1 MDNNLIIESEF
12 LRKVKR
18 EIYNKNINEGKI
30 EKYEKKLLEMLKK
43 EDENENQIEIFL
55 GKINYKKRKY
65 DKSINYFLT
74 ALEKNLAN
82 YSIYLSLYK
91 NYVMIGDYENAYKNI
106 VMYRK
111 YAKRNLECSLIVSM
125 LNRILNIDDNINISK
140 SKLMFTSFNEKQ
152 ISELWNS
159 FVDNYNSKSYSKCM
173 SLLKKIEELVEKQN
187 LNLEL
192 PTIKKLISY
201 LKIREEQNLNS
212 SLDELHSDLESCIK
226 FKEYDKAL
234 KIINLIPPLKIKRQ
248 DLVLNALFELIN
260 NGYYNELESYVNKIF
275 FLKSESDLERIL
287 KNAIKNQKNFDKLND
302 KQKEIYNNSIIVG
315 RKNYE
320 SHNLEDAYCAYKY
333 GYEETKQPIFL
344 YYMGKVLHKL
354 GKKEEAMKYFN
365 SYVKVGHSKV
375 SKAYL
380 YIYSSTYDEKY
391 LYKINRINCFIY
403 NDEFNM
409 YYDGYG
415 KKYILC

>member
-1 MDNNLIIESEF
+1 MNNNLIIESEF

-18 EIYNKNINEGKI
+18 EIYNKNINLEKI
-30 EKYEKKLLEMLKK
+30 EKYEKKLLEMLKT

-55 GKINYKKRKY
+55 GKINYKKGKY

-74 ALEKNLAN
+74 ALKKNLSN

-106 VMYRK
+106 IMYK
-111 YAKRNLECSLIVSM
+111 NKEKRDLECSLIISM
-125 LNRILNIDDNINISK
+125 LNRILNLDDNLKISK
-140 SKLMFTSFNEKQ
+140 SKLMFTSFSEKH

-173 SLLKKIEELVEKQN
+173 SLLKKIEEEKQN
-187 LNLEL
+187 LHLEL
-192 PTIKKLISY
+192 TTIKKLISY
-201 LKIREEQNLNS
+201 LKIKEEENLNS
-212 SLDELHSDLESCIK
+212 SLDELHSDLELCIK
-226 FKEYDKAL
+226 LKEYDKAL

-248 DLVLNALFELIN
+248 DLVFNALFELIN
-260 NGYYNELESYVNKIF
+260 NGYYKELESYVNRIF
-275 FLKSESDLERIL
+275 FLKSQSDIERIL
-287 KNAIKNQKNFDKLND
+287 KNAIENQKNFDKLND
-302 KQKEIYNNSIIVG
+302 EQKEIYNNSIIVG

-320 SHNLEDAYCAYKY
+320 SNNLEDAYYTYEY

-344 YYMGKVLHKL
+344 YYMGKMLYKL

-375 SKAYL
+375 NKAYL
-380 YIYSSTYDEKY
+380 YIYRYTDDEKY
-391 LYKINRINCFIY
+391 LYKINKIDCFIY
-403 NDEFNM
+403 NHEFNV
-409 YYDGYG
+409 YYEGYD